1 MMTSVHN
8 GATSVEPALHQISTI
23 GYPVPAYPIIIPEIY
38 QSAAHAAMHAAPKI
52 DCAAGLTSW
61 MQKVRWTLHRTA
73 LRGKQFTVWPRWRQ
87 TDAHGHLGAAPPG
100 VRRADTRSP
109 RGARRLRFTCRSTRP
124 ID

>member
-23 GYPVPAYPIIIPEIY
+23 GYPVPADPIIIPEIY

-73 LRGKQFTVWPRWRQ
+73 LRGKQFTVWPSEANRRPWPPWRG
-87 TDAHGHLGAAPPG
+87 TSW
-100 VRRADTRSP
+100 RSP
-109 RGARRLRFTCRSTRP
+109 CRYAVTAWSSEAAVHMQINTAW
-124 ID
+124 